1 MISIIH
7 CCERNRYRR
16 IGQWKEPLIDSK
28 RLLGRFPLFW
38 AFLLIVGPAALASEG
53 RDIEYEKINRLLSTV
68 SESKSPL
75 IQSEI
80 KLEILSDEISYDDV
94 KVSIV
99 NGDQMLQQIPVDV
112 ITGTI
117 ELPVFEDDTAKQLA
131 LKLNQDKDAL
141 VVNLNASI
149 KPPSSATMPYN
160 DLFIVIEDFNR
171 FIKKMAGAMSFFAP
185 KTNALKFQFDQP
197 ATIEIP
203 ANKTN
208 YRYETNSDRAIEVKV
223 SSRLMKENP
232 TVVFSIIPA
241 SIEPI
246 K

>member
-1 MISIIH
+1 MFLGGVRTLGY
-7 CCERNRYRR
+7 CR
-16 IGQWKEPLIDSK
+16 IGLRKEALIDRK
-28 RLLGRFPLFW
+28 RLLSRLTLW

-53 RDIEYEKINRLLSTV
+53 REIEYEKINRLLSTV
-68 SESKSPL
+68 NQSKSPL

-99 NGDQMLQQIPVDV
+99 NGNQMLQEIPVDV

-117 ELPVFEDDTAKQLA
+117 ELPVFEEETAKQIA

-141 VVNLNASI
+141 VVNLNAGI
-149 KPPSSATMPYN
+149 KPPSSTMMPYK
-160 DLFIVIEDFNR
+160 DLFIVVEDFNQ

-185 KTNALKFQFDQP
+185 KTSALKFQFDQP

-203 ANKTN
+203 ANTKTH
-208 YRYETNSDRAIEVKV
+208 RYDTDSDQAIEIKM

-232 TVVFSIIPA
+232 NVIFSTIPA
-241 SIEPI
+241 SVEPTQ
-246 K
+246 

>member
-28 RLLGRFPLFW
+28 RLLGRLPLFW
-38 AFLLIVGPAALASEG
+38 AFLLIFGPAALASEG

-232 TVVFSIIPA
+232 TVVFSVIPL

-246 K
+246 S

>member
-1 MISIIH
+1 M
-7 CCERNRYRR
+7 
-16 IGQWKEPLIDSK
+16 
-28 RLLGRFPLFW
+28 
-38 AFLLIVGPAALASEG
+38 IVGPAALASEG
-53 RDIEYEKINRLLSTV
+53 RDIEYKKINRLLSTV

-232 TVVFSIIPA
+232 TVVFSVIPV
-241 SIEPI
+241 SIEPTS
-246 K
+246 

>member
-1 MISIIH
+1 M
-7 CCERNRYRR
+7 
-16 IGQWKEPLIDSK
+16 
-28 RLLGRFPLFW
+28 
-38 AFLLIVGPAALASEG
+38 IVGPAALASEG

-171 FIKKMAGAMSFFAP
+171 FIKNMAGAMSFFAP

-232 TVVFSIIPA
+232 TVVFSVIPV
-241 SIEPI
+241 SIEPTS
-246 K
+246 

>member
-1 MISIIH
+1 M
-7 CCERNRYRR
+7 
-16 IGQWKEPLIDSK
+16 
-28 RLLGRFPLFW
+28 LGRLTLW

-53 RDIEYEKINRLLSTV
+53 REIEYEKINRLLSTV
-68 SESKSPL
+68 SQSKSPL

-99 NGDQMLQQIPVDV
+99 NGDQMLKQIPVDV

-141 VVNLNASI
+141 VVNLNAGI
-149 KPPSSATMPYN
+149 KPPSSTMMPHK
-160 DLFIVIEDFNR
+160 DLFIVNEDFNQSVKR
-171 FIKKMAGAMSFFAP
+171 MAGAMSFFAP
-185 KTNALKFQFDQP
+185 KTSALEFQFDQP

-203 ANKTN
+203 ANTKTH
-208 YRYETNSDRAIEVKV
+208 RYDTDSDQAIEIKM
-223 SSRLMKENP
+223 SSSLMTENP

>member
-1 MISIIH
+1 M
-7 CCERNRYRR
+7 
-16 IGQWKEPLIDSK
+16 
-28 RLLGRFPLFW
+28 LGRLTLW

-53 RDIEYEKINRLLSTV
+53 REIEYEKINRLLSTV
-68 SESKSPL
+68 SQSKSPL

-94 KVSIV
+94 NVSIV
-99 NGDQMLQQIPVDV
+99 NGDQILQQIPVDV
-112 ITGTI
+112 IAGTI

-149 KPPSSATMPYN
+149 KPPSSTMMPYN
-160 DLFIVIEDFNR
+160 DLFIFIEDFNQ

-185 KTNALKFQFDQP
+185 KTSALKFQFDQP

-203 ANKTN
+203 TNKKN
-208 YRYETNSDRAIEVKV
+208 YRYDTDSDQAIEIKM

-232 TVVFSIIPA
+232 TVVFSVIPV
-241 SIEPI
+241 SIEPT

>member
-1 MISIIH
+1 M
-7 CCERNRYRR
+7 
-16 IGQWKEPLIDSK
+16 
-28 RLLGRFPLFW
+28 
-38 AFLLIVGPAALASEG
+38 IVGPAALASEG
-53 RDIEYEKINRLLSTV
+53 REIEYEKINRLLSTV
-68 SESKSPL
+68 SQSKSPL

-80 KLEILSDEISYDDV
+80 KLEILSDETSYDDI

-99 NGDQMLQQIPVDV
+99 NGDQVLQQIPVDV
-112 ITGTI
+112 VTGTV

-149 KPPSSATMPYN
+149 KPPSSTTMPYN

-203 ANKTN
+203 AKKTN

-232 TVVFSIIPA
+232 TVVFSVIPV
-241 SIEPI
+241 SIEPTS
-246 K
+246 

>member
-1 MISIIH
+1 
-7 CCERNRYRR
+7 
-16 IGQWKEPLIDSK
+16 
-28 RLLGRFPLFW
+28 
-38 AFLLIVGPAALASEG
+38 
-53 RDIEYEKINRLLSTV
+53 
-68 SESKSPL
+68 
-75 IQSEI
+75 
-80 KLEILSDEISYDDV
+80 
-94 KVSIV
+94 
-99 NGDQMLQQIPVDV
+99 MLQQIPVDV

-232 TVVFSIIPA
+232 TVVFSVIPL
-241 SIEPI
+241 SIEPTS
-246 K
+246 